1 MAGAVAALHAVG
13 IDDTVGGDPYGVADL
28 HRRLVLLGDRAYGP
42 RGTDLRTLRTFGA
55 AVSPFVG
62 HLGHHQRHQLAR
74 RPQHLVGTHGH
85 AQLAS
90 GAVRLHITHGERS
103 GRGNGRRTP
112 GDFLLLD
119 HGQAAVDLLLLR
131 PDRRTGHDPDQRKE
145 LAARSIGRFPRRNGR
160 LHGRRFHGSGFA
172 AGSGFARK
180 GDRSLAAFPQTVHAG
195 HAAAVIDPV
204 RLRVDARRLAVAGTK
219 AATVT
224 FRGVDTRF
232 ENREA
237 RHESQDRADRT
248 DRIAIG
254 SAVAPCQHGQHDER
268 HGRHG
273 QRRGALDPDI
283 DRVERIA
290 AGSLG
295 QIGQQVVAPQVKGR
309 KKVGHDTP
317 VGTVRRQQVRHG
329 LEMGGQRHE
338 EQHQYAVAQPR
349 QRPRVAEAVLPP
361 PGGRPRHD
369 ILKDAQRADDRT
381 VDPSEKQG
389 QQHECRDH
397 ARIDGQDGRQQLHL
411 RHPAEPRM
419 ERPREI
425 EQQQRDH
432 REENGRSR
440 DSDFA

>member
-1 MAGAVAALHAVG
+1 MALNGRLGQRFSQAPQPMQRASFTTGIRGESGFPGSLCTIWIAPAGQWRAQLPHSTPSVLTTQLAAIHTAW
-13 IDDTVGGDPYGVADL
+13 PDL

-273 QRRGALDPDI
+273 QRRG
-283 DRVERIA
+283 
-290 AGSLG
+290 
-295 QIGQQVVAPQVKGR
+295 
-309 KKVGHDTP
+309 
-317 VGTVRRQQVRHG
+317 
-329 LEMGGQRHE
+329 
-338 EQHQYAVAQPR
+338 
-349 QRPRVAEAVLPP
+349 RP
-361 PGGRPRHD
+361 
-369 ILKDAQRADDRT
+369 
-381 VDPSEKQG
+381 
-389 QQHECRDH
+389 
-397 ARIDGQDGRQQLHL
+397 
-411 RHPAEPRM
+411 
-419 ERPREI
+419 
-425 EQQQRDH
+425 
-432 REENGRSR
+432 
-440 DSDFA
+440 